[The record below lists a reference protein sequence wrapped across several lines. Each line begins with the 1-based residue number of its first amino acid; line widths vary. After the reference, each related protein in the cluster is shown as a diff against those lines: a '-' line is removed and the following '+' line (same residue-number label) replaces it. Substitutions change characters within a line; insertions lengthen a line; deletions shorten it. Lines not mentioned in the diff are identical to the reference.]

1 MRLTQ
6 ICLRQHIGR
15 MFKRH
20 WVVQGKK
27 VAIDDGSISELAKL
41 GIFPHDANE
50 FLSGKTKVE

>member
-1 MRLTQ
+1 
-6 ICLRQHIGR
+6 

-27 VAIDDGSISELAKL
+27 VAIDDGSIGELAKL